1 MTGKKIGFK
10 KIAAKSIK
18 PSDPESLFRD
28 LKDRSPDI
36 QHLWSHQ
43 ADILREYTQKHINSS
58 DIALELPTGTGKT
71 LVGLLIGEY
80 RRRAKE
86 ERVLYLCPTRQLV
99 HQVCKQ
105 SHEYGINSHAFVGRG
120 RDYPPDKFNEY
131 TSGDAIA
138 ISTYSSLFNT
148 NPRFN
153 DPNVIICDDAHGAEN
168 YIASM
173 WSLEID
179 RFKDE
184 DLFFKI
190 ISLFEDVLPSA
201 FIDSIRTTSLQ
212 TRRIVDMVPAP
223 YFYERNEQLRELLDE
238 NVSSDLSY
246 SWRIVRDNLTACN
259 IFISWLGI
267 LIRPWISP
275 SLSHSPFKSANQ
287 RIYMS
292 ATLGA
297 GGELERITGIPKI
310 ERLPVPQGWDRQG
323 SGRRFFV
330 FPDYKFEPE
339 EYYSWLAEQVNN
351 RDRTLILC
359 PDKRTSDLIK
369 EGLQSN
375 GVTHNFLES
384 GDIEDSL
391 KPFTSKK
398 GVVLLL
404 TNRYDGLD
412 LPEDSCR
419 QLIIAGFPGATNLQE
434 RFLLERLGINSL
446 LKDRIRT
453 RFTQA
458 AGRCTRGATDYSLVI
473 PVGRQLFNFCLK
485 SENREEMHPELQAEL
500 KFGLDQAKDSSLE
513 DVSSRIELFFER
525 GEDWKGAEE
534 DIERLR
540 DEIEVKR
547 DKYTETLNSVVKDE
561 VEFQYALWNKNYKN
575 AITRAR
581 SAVDKLSGPEFEGYR
596 ALWYYFI
603 GSAGWLS
610 YYRDNDVS
618 DKKIYEDFFNRS
630 KSCSKTISWFSEL
643 PISVESKSEN
653 GEDIDLI
660 VGYQIE
666 NIQQK
671 LGEFGVVGPSF
682 ERKMNE
688 IQALI
693 NDDTPPKFEEGLTK
707 LGGLLGFSV
716 DHPSGTAAPD
726 SVWNLNNKIFI
737 LFEAKSSEKEE
748 GVISIDACRQ
758 ANGHYNWA
766 KEKLPHFDE
775 AAKKICV
782 VVSKKTILDESATP
796 HANNLYYMHIN
807 RIREIFKAIVGL
819 LRRIR
824 AQSTDVSEEEIR
836 PKILES
842 LKEEKL
848 DIKSLIEEIEGK
860 PLSELELSN

>member
-10 KIAAKSIK
+10 KIAPISIK

-43 ADILREYTQKHINSS
+43 ADILRGYHQKHINSS

-80 RRRAKE
+80 RRRAEE

-99 HQVCKQ
+99 HQVYKQ
-105 SHEYGINSHAFVGRG
+105 SQEYGINSHAFVGRG
-120 RDYPPDKFNEY
+120 RDYPTDQFNEY
-131 TSGDAIA
+131 TGGDAIA
-138 ISTYSSLFNT
+138 ISTYSSLFNIS
-148 NPRFN
+148 PRFN

-179 RFKDE
+179 RFKHE

-201 FIDSIRTTSLQ
+201 FIDSIKTTSLQ

-238 NVSSDLSY
+238 NVSGDLSY
-246 SWRIVRDNLTACN
+246 SWGIVRDNLTACN
-259 IFISWLGI
+259 IFITWLGI
-267 LIRPWISP
+267 LIRPWIPP
-275 SLSHSPFKSANQ
+275 SRSHSPFKYANQ

-297 GGELERITGIPKI
+297 GGELERIIGIPRI
-310 ERLPVPQGWDRQG
+310 ERLPVPKGWDRQG

-330 FPDYKFEPE
+330 FPDYKFEPQK
-339 EYYSWLAEQVNN
+339 YHSWLAEQVNN

-359 PDKRTSDLIK
+359 PDTRVADLIK
-369 EGLQSN
+369 EGLQLK
-375 GVTHNFLES
+375 GVTHSFLES
-384 GDIEDSL
+384 RDIEDSL
-391 KPFTSKK
+391 KPFISNK

-434 RFLLERLGINSL
+434 RFLLERLGITSL

-473 PVGRQLFNFCLK
+473 PVEGQLFEFCRK
-485 SENREEMHPELQAEL
+485 NENREEMHPELQAEL
-500 KFGLDQAKDSSLE
+500 SFGLDQAKDLSLE
-513 DVSSRIELFFER
+513 DISKIIALFFER

-540 DEIEVKR
+540 DEIEVKK

-561 VEFQYALWNKNYKN
+561 VNFQYMLWTKNYKD
-575 AITRAR
+575 AIKRAR
-581 SAVDKLSGPEFEGYR
+581 SVADELSGPEFEGYR
-596 ALWYYFI
+596 ALWYYFV

-610 YYRDNDVS
+610 YYRNNDVS
-618 DKKIYEDFFNRS
+618 DKRIYENFFNRS

-643 PISVESKSEN
+643 PAVIESDAESGK
-653 GEDIDLI
+653 DIDLI

-671 LGEFGVVGPSF
+671 LAEFGVVGERF

-693 NDDTPPKFEEGLTK
+693 DDDTPPKFEEGLTE
-707 LGGLLGFSV
+707 LGELLGFSA
-716 DHPSGTAAPD
+716 DHPSGTAPPD

-748 GVISIDACRQ
+748 GVISIDTCRQ
-758 ANGHYNWA
+758 ANGHCNWA

-775 AAKKICV
+775 ATKKICV
-782 VVSKKTILDESATP
+782 VISKRNHLDSNATA

-824 AQSTDVSEEEIR
+824 GQSTDVSEEKIR
-836 PKILES
+836 PKVLEA
-842 LKEEKL
+842 LKEEKI
-848 DIKSLIEEIEGK
+848 DITSLIEETEGK
-860 PLSELELSN
+860 PLSELKSSN